1 MNEVAAESLTF
12 SAVDG
17 LAYAAKRNR
26 LEGIGSWKR
35 YLAGELGPAM
45 ELRQLAADGSFP
57 QVDQLPYLSMGS
69 IRDLCAA
76 LGRRWSRPWLSADR
90 NRGFFRTDAELP
102 EDDLHWT
109 TFRYNAQQAAVK
121 AGFPKE
127 TAHEFAGA
135 LGEMHSNIYEHSEA
149 ANTGMVAFS
158 ASPGLFEFVV
168 ADRGIGVLRSLKTC
182 PEYASL
188 KDHGDALERALTDGS
203 SRYGLGTNHGKGF
216 RPLFIGL
223 SNLNGSL
230 RFRSG
235 DHALTIEGR
244 DPKHLP
250 WRKAR
255 KTPISG
261 FLASVAC
268 SLSCAAEPTRV
279 DRTGELTHEGSRQAG
294 PK

>member
-1 MNEVAAESLTF
+1 
-12 SAVDG
+12 
-17 LAYAAKRNR
+17 
-26 LEGIGSWKR
+26 
-35 YLAGELGPAM
+35 M

-127 TAHEFAGA
+127 TAHE
-135 LGEMHSNIYEHSEA
+135 S
-149 ANTGMVAFS
+149 
-158 ASPGLFEFVV
+158 
-168 ADRGIGVLRSLKTC
+168 DRGIGVLRSLKTC

-244 DPKHLP
+244 DPKHVP